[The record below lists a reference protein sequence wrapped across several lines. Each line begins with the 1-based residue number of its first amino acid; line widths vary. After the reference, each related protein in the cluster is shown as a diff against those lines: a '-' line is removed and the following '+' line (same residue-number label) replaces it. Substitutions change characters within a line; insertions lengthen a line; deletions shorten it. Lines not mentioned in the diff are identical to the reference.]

1 MDNFKVGD
9 KIIYPNQGLGVI
21 EDIQTENHFGKEF
34 IIYSVR
40 IISNNALVKVPYSN
54 FEEVGIRKPISEKTI
69 EEIFSLMKNG
79 DVNIISNWKGRY
91 KENSNMLRSGE
102 LREVALVFKSLYCLN
117 NIKPLSFRE
126 KKMMEKAKDLLVTEI
141 SEVTSLSCE
150 EIEKKLLSNLTESLK
165 QHPSS
170 LES

>member
-21 EDIQTENHFGKEF
+21 EDVQAEKHFGREF

-40 IISNNALVKVPYSN
+40 ILSNNALVKVPYSN
-54 FEEVGIRKPISEKTI
+54 FQEVGIRKPISEQTI
-69 EEIFSLMKNG
+69 ENIFELMRNG

-91 KENSNMLRSGE
+91 KEHSSMLKSGG
-102 LREVALVFKSLYCLN
+102 LNEVALVFKSLYCLN
-117 NIKPLSFRE
+117 HAKPLSFRE

-141 SEVTSLSCE
+141 SEVTSLSCK
-150 EIEKKLLSNLTESLK
+150 EIEQKLLSNLTESLK
-165 QHPSS
+165 QHTPNLNS
-170 LES
+170 